1 LKKLIQSLCHL
12 LDDGEDLVVAS
23 ILSRSGSA
31 PRIAGTKMVIRAS
44 QDIVGTI
51 GGGLVEA
58 RVQEAARDT
67 FKTGETRCFA
77 FDMSGLNA
85 ADMDMICG
93 GQVEVL
99 LEFVAANK
107 ENRTVFNAWHEALS
121 TGRDCRL
128 ITPLPAGEQTVTPHE
143 RCLLH
148 GDGICFGPVPLSDNI
163 RQKLLQQTEGL
174 RHAKVV
180 PLEREE
186 YFVEPCTVP
195 TTLYLLG
202 AGHVSQPTAALGSM
216 VGFRTV
222 VLDDREAFAN
232 QERFPEADDVRALPS
247 FDGCIAALPIDRN
260 SYVVIVSRGHMHDQ
274 DLLRQALQ
282 TEAGYIGMIG
292 SLGKRDKIYANLRA
306 EGFSQQVLDQVYS
319 PIGLDIGAETPAE
332 IAVSIIGE
340 LVRVRAAKQAHHD

>member
-12 LDDGEDLVVAS
+12 LEAGEDLVIAS

-31 PRIAGTKMVIRAS
+31 PRIAGTKMLVRAN

-58 RVQEAARDT
+58 RIQEAARDT
-67 FKTGETRCFA
+67 FQTGETRCFA

-99 LEFVAANK
+99 LEFVTPSK
-107 ENRTVFNAWHEALS
+107 ENCTVFNAWHEALS
-121 TGRDCRL
+121 TGCNCQL
-128 ITPLPAGEQTVTPHE
+128 ITPLPSDEQTAMPSQ

-148 GDGICFGPVPLSDNI
+148 SDGVCFGPVPLPDNI
-163 RQKLLQQTEGL
+163 RRNLMQQTEGL

-180 PLEREE
+180 PLDREE

-202 AGHVSQPTAALGSM
+202 AGHVSQPTATLGSM

-232 QERFPEADDVRALPS
+232 RERFPEAAEVRALPS
-247 FDGCIAALPIDRN
+247 FGGCIAELPIDRN
-260 SYVVIVSRGHMHDQ
+260 SYVVIVSRGHRHDQ
-274 DLLRQALQ
+274 DLLRQALH

-292 SLGKRDKIYANLRA
+292 SRGKRDKIYANLRA
-306 EGFSQQVLDQVYS
+306 EGFSRQALDQVYS

-332 IAVSIIGE
+332 IAISIIGE
-340 LVRVRAAKQAHHD
+340 LVRVRAAHQARHD